1 MDARDARRLAHM
13 GLLVFVADHLEI
25 GSGQVTKDEL
35 WERYLATTPPEL
47 RTTRMGLIRYI
58 WMHYREHLRG
68 GQFHY
73 QPILKG
79 IRLVY
84 IVVGANHLIFFEP
97 FLPHARGKLDCA

>member
-13 GLLVFVADHLEI
+13 GLLVFVADHLEMGA
-25 GSGQVTKDEL
+25 GSVTKDEL

-73 QPILKG
+73 QPVLKG
-79 IRLVY
+79 IRLV
-84 IVVGANHLIFFEP
+84 
-97 FLPHARGKLDCA
+97 